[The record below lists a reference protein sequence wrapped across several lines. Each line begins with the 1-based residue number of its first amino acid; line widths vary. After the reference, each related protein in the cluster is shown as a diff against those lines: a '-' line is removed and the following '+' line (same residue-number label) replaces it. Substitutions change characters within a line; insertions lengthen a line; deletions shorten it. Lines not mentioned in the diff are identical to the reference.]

1 MSAVDPRVLIGASQ
15 LGWVTALTQWVSE
28 HGGARLIGHALT
40 PVDVDYTAFDLLVL
54 DGWSSLLSRRLVEE
68 THGAGA
74 AVLVLVN
81 SERAD
86 AEASRLRD
94 LGVSLSLPVSASPEE
109 IVGRAREVAAVRR
122 ANGHSQSSK
131 TEGGIPALPSQ
142 DNTLMVVL
150 GDGAA
155 TEVSVNLAAATARV
169 GRSTALVDLDTV
181 NPKVAQRLALP
192 LVPNVFT
199 AVERLRSGRFDQQSS
214 IGYLAGLTVVPGL
227 ANPRGWDELTSVD
240 VDELIRGLRQR
251 FSPTVVVVHP
261 NLEDLAPLSG
271 LQGRFDLARRTVEQ
285 ADHVVV
291 VANGSPTGAVRS
303 LMLVADVRALSQAP
317 VHVVVNR
324 MPPDSFMRA
333 EWTKELER
341 SFTPASLTFL
351 PFDRRVALAA
361 WNGRLPDRGPFH
373 REVRRLATRL
383 IDEWAA

>member
-15 LGWVTALTQWVSE
+15 LGWVTGLTQWVSE
-28 HGGARLIGHALT
+28 HGGARLVGHALT
-40 PVDVDYTAFDLLVL
+40 PADIDSTAFDLLVL
-54 DGWSSLLSRRLVEE
+54 DGWSSLLSRRMVEE
-68 THGAGA
+68 TQSAGA

-81 SERAD
+81 TERAD

-94 LGVSLSLPVSASPEE
+94 LGVSLSLPVSATPEE

-122 ANGHSQSSK
+122 ANGHSQSIN
-131 TEGGIPALPSQ
+131 EDQIPALPSH

-150 GDGAA
+150 GDGGA
-155 TEVSVNLAAATARV
+155 TELSVNLAAATARV

-181 NPKVAQRLALP
+181 HPTVAQRLGLP
-192 LVPNVFT
+192 LIPNVFT
-199 AVERLRSGRFDQQSS
+199 AVEQLRSGRFDKQSAV
-214 IGYLAGLTVVPGL
+214 GYLAGLTVVPGL
-227 ANPRGWDELTSVD
+227 ANPREWDELTSVD
-240 VDELIRGLRQR
+240 ADELIRGLRQR
-251 FSPTVVVVHP
+251 FSSTVVVVHP

-285 ADHVVV
+285 ADHLVV

-324 MPPDSFMRA
+324 MPLDSFMRA
-333 EWTKELER
+333 EWTKEVER
-341 SFTPASLTFL
+341 TFTPASLTFL
-351 PFDRRVALAA
+351 PFDRRVASAA
-361 WNGRLPDRGPFH
+361 WNGRLPDRGPFQK
-373 REVRRLATRL
+373 EVRRLATRL

>member
-1 MSAVDPRVLIGASQ
+1 MSAVEPRVLIGASQ

-28 HGGARLIGHALT
+28 HGGARLVGQALT
-40 PVDVDYTAFDLLVL
+40 PADIDHSAFDLLVL
-54 DGWSSLLSRRLVEE
+54 DGWSSLLSRRLVDEVQSE
-68 THGAGA
+68 GA

-81 SERAD
+81 AERAD

-122 ANGHSQSSK
+122 SQGK
-131 TEGGIPALPSQ
+131 GQTQADEGVPGTPSD
-142 DNTLMVVL
+142 DNTLMVIL
-150 GDGAA
+150 GDGGT
-155 TEVSVNLAAATARV
+155 TELSVNLAAATAGS

-181 NPKVAQRLALP
+181 DPSVAQRLGLP

-199 AVERLRSGRFDQQSS
+199 AIEQLRDGRFDKKSAPS
-214 IGYLAGLTVVPGL
+214 HSAGLTVVPGL
-227 ANPRGWDELTSVD
+227 ANPREWDELTSVD
-240 VDELIRGLRQR
+240 ADGLLRGLRQR
-251 FSPTVVVVHP
+251 FSPTVAVVHP

-285 ADHVVV
+285 ADQLLV
-291 VANGSPTGAVRS
+291 VANGSPTGAVRA
-303 LMLVADVRALSQAP
+303 LMLVADIRALTQAP

-324 MPPDSFMRA
+324 MASDSFMRT

-341 SFTPASLTFL
+341 TFTPASLTFL
-351 PFDRRVALAA
+351 PYDRRVASAA

-373 REVRRLATRL
+373 KDVRRLASML
-383 IDEWAA
+383 IEEWAA